1 MSPTVTSATSWIAT
15 FWSISPPLPAEDGAP
30 PHELQWLTDGPWA
43 VVWFLALLAI
53 VVLWFGRRAQSND
66 PSRPRRRAPIDLD
79 VARMDSLPRT
89 AIAAAKAG
97 PCHVEAVI
105 HSAHGSLGGEA
116 GHECVYRN
124 LARGDRATAVAAE
137 LVLVADESGRC
148 ALENLDR
155 ARVIAPKEGP
165 KNREFVALYVGDR
178 VQVLGRFAPEHVG
191 DDADP
196 TTHVYGGFGAD
207 GYFQVRLVERG
218 RAPASDGVGTS
229 RDHDKRPA
237 PPSNDTTPSDATNL
251 DDEEPPPS
259 P

>member
-1 MSPTVTSATSWIAT
+1 MTSTMTSWIVT
-15 FWSISPPLPAEDGAP
+15 FRSSGPPLPVEGGAP
-30 PHELQWLTDGPWA
+30 AHELQWLTDGPWA

-53 VVLWFGRRAQSND
+53 VVLWFGRRAQGND

-97 PCHVEAVI
+97 PCHVEGTI

-155 ARVIAPKEGP
+155 ARVIAPKEGS

-178 VQVLGRFAPEHVG
+178 VQVLGRFAPEHAG

-207 GYFQVRLVERG
+207 GYFQVRLVARG
-218 RAPASDGVGTS
+218 RTPASDGVGTS
-229 RDHDKRPA
+229 RDEDERPA
-237 PPSNDTTPSDATNL
+237 PGSNDAASSAATNL
-251 DDEEPPPS
+251 DDEDSAPS